1 MISYSQIIKNTNH
14 DHDND
19 NGHHN
24 DHDPHTTTNLQKTHT
39 IEKPSS
45 NVVIKYI
52 KPIEYHDQI
61 MLIKPYVKNIY
72 CKAATYKWLH
82 HKIDNNYFHYDYC
95 VKLFEMLLKWS
106 KLNNFKLATSED
118 ILLAK
123 FISLMYLLSNKKGY
137 D

>member
-14 DHDND
+14 DHDSHSN
-19 NGHHN
+19 
-24 DHDPHTTTNLQKTHT
+24 TANLQKEQT
-39 IEKPSS
+39 IENSSS
-45 NVVIKYI
+45 NAVIKYI
-52 KPIEYHDQI
+52 NPIKYHDQI

-95 VKLFEMLLKWS
+95 VKLFEMVMKWV

-123 FISLMYLLSNKKGY
+123 FISLMYLLSNKQGY
-137 D
+137 ALLIF